1 MGPIKR
7 LSWPEK
13 CLHLVGMKQPGVVS
27 RALASYVL
35 VVSDVLSDTP
45 AACNTHVASCLFI
58 LRYSK
63 KRPLTMADK
72 APNNSGSRLDNE
84 TLSILQ
90 TKWSS
95 DLTSAI
101 YAIVTLVNLCGN
113 GLSLWLLLVRTSPKT
128 PSIIFMINLT
138 ITDLALG
145 LMLPFQIIY
154 LMNGY
159 NWTLGSSMCNILTVV
174 FFANMYCSILTMT
187 AISVDRYMGIV
198 QVMRFRERRQKTKYA
213 IGICMV
219 MWAIVLAILSPLETT
234 DLTFYVQELN
244 ITTCFDVL
252 KKDMLPTTTHWAAFL
267 FALFV
272 VLFLCPFI
280 ITVYSY
286 IRIIC
291 TLVSSAKNIQKSR
304 AVRLAFTV
312 LFVFVVCFA
321 PNNILLL
328 AHSVTK
334 LFFDKSLYMYY
345 KLSLSL
351 SCINSCLDPFI
362 YYFASKE
369 FRRKMRQMLRLRSLS
384 TLDNEMTEGH
394 RESLFSN
401 RTVSN
406 GNAEDGNIEN
416 RTTPGEESF

>member
-1 MGPIKR
+1 MNM
-7 LSWPEK
+7 SST
-13 CLHLVGMKQPGVVS
+13 VS
-27 RALASYVL
+27 
-35 VVSDVLSDTP
+35 
-45 AACNTHVASCLFI
+45 
-58 LRYSK
+58 K
-63 KRPLTMADK
+63 
-72 APNNSGSRLDNE
+72 LDNA

-95 DLTSAI
+95 NLVSAI
-101 YAIVTLVNLCGN
+101 YMVVTVVNLCGN
-113 GLSLWLLLVRTSPKT
+113 GLSLWLLLLRTSPKT

-145 LMLPFQIIY
+145 LVLPFQFIY
-154 LMNGY
+154 QMQGY
-159 NWTLGSSMCNILTVV
+159 NWTLGPSMCNILTVV

-198 QVMRFRERRQKTKYA
+198 QVMRFREWRHKTKYA
-213 IGICMV
+213 ICSCMV

-234 DLTFYVQELN
+234 DLTFHVRDLN

-252 KKDMLPTTTHWAAFL
+252 KKDMLPTTAHWAAFL

-280 ITVYSY
+280 ITVYCY

-291 TLVSSAKNIQKSR
+291 ALVNSSKSNQKAR
-304 AVRLAFTV
+304 AVRLAFIV

-328 AHSVTK
+328 AHSITR
-334 LFFDKSLYMYY
+334 LFFKKSLYMYY

-351 SCINSCLDPFI
+351 SCINSCVDPFI

-369 FRRKMRQMLRLRSLS
+369 FRRKMRQMLGLRSLS
-384 TLDNEMTEGH
+384 TLENEMTDGH
-394 RESLFSN
+394 RDSLFSGRN
-401 RTVSN
+401 VSN
-406 GNAEDGNIEN
+406 GNEEDGNVERHN
-416 RTTPGEESF
+416 NQGNASL